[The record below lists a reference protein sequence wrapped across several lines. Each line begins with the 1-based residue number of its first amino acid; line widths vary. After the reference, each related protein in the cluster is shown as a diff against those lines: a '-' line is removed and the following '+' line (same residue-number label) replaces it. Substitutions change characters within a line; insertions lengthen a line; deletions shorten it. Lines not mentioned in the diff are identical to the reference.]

1 MKKTIP
7 TAQSAAHISAVID
20 LLTGT
25 PERLTALSRALPDE
39 QLGRPFGPGE
49 RSFCEVLAHMVNS
62 EARTSEAIFATLL
75 LDQPRLLDIHPE
87 RQWGR
92 LLRIERLPFPD
103 LLAYFNLRR
112 TVLLSVLASLT
123 ENQWARTAVQEG
135 KKRHESVYWLARA
148 LALHEQE
155 HLREIEMTMK

>member
-1 MKKTIP
+1 MRKPISTEQTSANI
-7 TAQSAAHISAVID
+7 TAIID
-20 LLTGT
+20 MLAGT
-25 PERLTALSRALPDE
+25 PEKLALTSQGVSED
-39 QLGRPFGPGE
+39 QLYRPFGPGE
-49 RSFCEVLAHMVNS
+49 RSFPEVVAHLINS

-75 LDQPRLLDIHPE
+75 LDQPHLLDIHPE

-112 TVLLSVLASLT
+112 TVLLSVLTALT
-123 ENQWARTAVQEG
+123 ENQWARTAIQKG
-135 KKRHESVYWLARA
+135 KQRHESVFRQARA

-155 HLREIEMTMK
+155 HLQGIEKAMK